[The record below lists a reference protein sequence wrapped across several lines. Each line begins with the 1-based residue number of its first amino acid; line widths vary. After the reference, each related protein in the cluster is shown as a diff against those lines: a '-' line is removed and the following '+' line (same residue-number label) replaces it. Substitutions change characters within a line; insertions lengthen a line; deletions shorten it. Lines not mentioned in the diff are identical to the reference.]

1 MARASCPYIGI
12 SSLTLIGLWLV
23 GIAVIVSS
31 ISRPIPDSGTSQNS
45 LAIKSAQQASQ
56 LLGPVRQVA
65 VEGFTIAND
74 GEPGE
79 LRKSERT
86 IYSRKGDR
94 IHYERD
100 SLRQQEWNP
109 GPSNPRDAAAQLDTG
124 LSLNEF
130 GFRLLHPDQ
139 SSVNPTRLHYAF
151 DFTDR
156 RRHETFY
163 FDERGALA
171 GRSVLHQ
178 IDDGERWHIRST
190 RFNPDGGRENETL
203 TVLNKRGDVEESIK
217 YNREGRIVLH
227 WTYAFDKRGN
237 LVEMTSLDDEGKPR
251 QKVAFSY
258 IYDGQGNW
266 IERTSYGFMT
276 EAGVESTFIP
286 KTVTKRKITY
296 YSTR

>member
-1 MARASCPYIGI
+1 L
-12 SSLTLIGLWLV
+12 LTLIGLWLV
-23 GIAVIVSS
+23 GIAVIVLS
-31 ISRPIPDSGTSQNS
+31 ISRPIPDSGTYHSYP
-45 LAIKSAQQASQ
+45 AIKSARQAAR

-65 VEGFTIAND
+65 VEKFTVANN

-79 LRKSERT
+79 LRKSER
-86 IYSRKGDR
+86 IVYSGEGDCIR
-94 IHYERD
+94 YERD
-100 SLRQQEWNP
+100 SLRHDEWNP
-109 GPSNPRDAAAQLDTG
+109 SPSNPGDAAAQLDTG

-130 GFRLLHPDQ
+130 GFRLLHPGQ
-139 SSVNPTRLHYAF
+139 SLVNPTRLHYAF
-151 DFTDR
+151 DFKDL

-171 GRSVLHQ
+171 GRSVQHQ
-178 IDDGERWHIRST
+178 LDDGERWHIRST
-190 RFNPDGGRENETL
+190 HFNPDGGSKSGSL

-217 YNREGRIVLH
+217 YNHEGKTVLH

-258 IYDGQGNW
+258 IYDEQGNW
-266 IERTSYGFMT
+266 IERTSYGFMN

-286 KTVTKRKITY
+286 KTVTQRNITY
-296 YSTR
+296 YSNR